1 MTKRFTNFI
10 LLFIGVIAALFF
22 NIKTAFCQDN
32 APVSIDGER
41 YFSAFGEVVR
51 ETPEL
56 FTLQRGFDKNE
67 MHLLDILSNDERV
80 FIESEVN
87 PPAIGVIR
95 DLKQSV
101 VFNLRNVEIPL
112 NGEISTSGGRLSR
125 INDEILVFSTY
136 IKSEKADEI
145 RIFFSEGNFPHGVK
159 VNLFSKDD
167 FAFQQF
173 ELTGELDEYG
183 FYTRTVFADY
193 VIVQVVIPKE
203 CFEEDL
209 HFSITKVIH
218 VDNIYIPEEFT
229 RSCYEDA
236 NCSFANEYLYTNNLR
251 RATAQLNFPVGS
263 GYYICSGGQLND
275 LRTKD
280 FQPFLLTA
288 NHCFNT
294 QASAAGLEAKF
305 YYWSTS
311 CNSGI
316 TNPNYILVNGSNLIA
331 TNSQSDFTLV
341 LLNEKGGDF
350 YLGWTTDAVSNYA
363 ELHSVHH
370 PHEMLQK
377 YSRHLNYT
385 SPIYNC
391 NGFSK
396 TNFHYTFTLGG
407 QTSGGSSGGI
417 ITNETGRVVGQLY
430 GVCHPDIWDECDYTS
445 YHNMWGRFNV
455 SYSNNNLQYWLGN
468 GGASVAMSVNSP
480 SNFDFGS
487 RPVGSLTDMIV
498 NVTNSGTRPNYLN
511 LEAGTISITGTDAN
525 MFTIVGEKSF
535 YLPPGASGSFIIRF
549 NPTSSGPKTATLN
562 IPHNADNMS
571 SPKTISITG
580 SGVVICKDCP
590 DYDFSLTPQTS
601 WQTHSSSHSMSGCKI
616 YRFWAYNGYKYTFKT
631 GCGDGATASY
641 DTQLY
646 LFNNACTQIA
656 FNDDGCES
664 YRSKIEWTANYTGY
678 AHLRVKGWN
687 TALGSYT
694 LAYNYCVE
702 PSLPGLISGST
713 TVCSGSGQT
722 YSISPVTGATSYSWT
737 LPSGWSGSSSS
748 TSITTTVGSNG
759 GTISVIAN
767 NSCGSSS
774 PRTLS
779 VSVNTA
785 PSQPGTISGSSS
797 VPAGTTKTYS
807 ISPVTGATSYIW
819 LYNGIGSISGSG
831 TSVNLTAYTS
841 GTLSVAAKNECG
853 ISNVKTKT
861 ITTTGVATNFPLQ
874 NIIVSNGMFQCFDA
888 TQTITVAGNNTQFIV
903 QSGGEA
909 ELVAGKNIIM
919 LTGTRVMSGGRLLA
933 RITTT
938 DDYCT
943 QNKSLMSSDDNDVLF
958 EKSLIENKD
967 FFRIYPNPTTGYFIL
982 ELLNEVKGQNTI
994 VEVYTMLGSKIM
1006 VEELPADKLYQ
1017 FDLTQYNPGIYLI
1030 KVIQG
1035 NNYGVEKLIRQ

>member
-1 MTKRFTNFI
+1 MEKRITNLM
-10 LLFIGVIAALFF
+10 LLVISVSTILFF
-22 NIKTAFCQDN
+22 NTKSAFCQNDE
-32 APVSIDGER
+32 PVSVDAER
-41 YFSAFGEVVR
+41 YFSAFGEIIR
-51 ETPEL
+51 ETPEYH
-56 FTLQRGFDKNE
+56 TLQRGFDKNE
-67 MHLLDILSNDERV
+67 MHLLDTLSNEERA
-80 FIESEVN
+80 FIESEVD

-95 DLKQSV
+95 DLKQPI
-101 VFNLRNVEIPL
+101 VFNLRNIEIPL

-145 RIFFSEGNFPHGVK
+145 RIFFSEGNFPYGVK
-159 VNLFSKDD
+159 VNLFSEDD
-167 FAFQQF
+167 FAFNQI
-173 ELTGELDEYG
+173 ELSGELDEYG
-183 FYTRTVFADY
+183 FYTRTTFADY
-193 VIVQVVIPKE
+193 VIIQVVIPAE

-209 HFSITKVIH
+209 YFSITKVIH
-218 VDNIYIPEEFT
+218 VDNIYIPEEIP
-229 RSCYEDA
+229 RSCYQDA
-236 NCSFANEYLYTNNLR
+236 NCSYANGFAHIDDLR
-251 RATAQLNFPVGS
+251 RATAMLYFPKGN
-263 GYYICSGGQLND
+263 GYSQCSGGQLND

-288 NHCFNT
+288 NHCFDT
-294 QASAAGLEAKF
+294 QASAAGLEARF

-316 TNPNYILVNGSNLIA
+316 TNPNIILVNGSNLIA
-331 TNSQSDFTLV
+331 TNSQTDFTLV
-341 LLNEKGGDF
+341 LLKEQGGNF
-350 YLGWTTDAVSNYA
+350 YLGWTTGNVSNDA
-363 ELHSVHH
+363 TLHSVHH
-370 PHEMLQK
+370 PHGMLQQ
-377 YSRHLNYT
+377 YSRHTNKT
-385 SPIYNC
+385 SPSYTCTGVPTSNY
-391 NGFSK
+391 
-396 TNFHYTFTLGG
+396 HYTVTVGG
-407 QTSGGSSGGI
+407 QTSNGSSGGVVVDA
-417 ITNETGRVVGQLY
+417 NGRVVGQLL
-430 GVCHPDIWDECDYTS
+430 GICPDGADHCNYSS
-445 YHNMWGRFNV
+445 YYNMWGRFNA
-455 SYSNNNLQYWLGN
+455 SYSDNNLQYWLNN
-468 GGASVAMSVNSP
+468 GGASVAMSTNP
-480 SNFDFGS
+480 STTLGFGT
-487 RPVGSLTDMIV
+487 RNVGSSTDLTV
-498 NVTNSGTRPNYLN
+498 TVTNTGTRPNYLN
-511 LEAGTISITGTDAN
+511 LEAGSISISGSNAN
-525 MFTIVGEKSF
+525 QFSIVGATSL
-535 YLPPGASGSFIIRF
+535 YLPPGTSGSFKVRF
-549 NPTSSGPKTATLN
+549 SPTSAGSKTATLN
-562 IPHNADNMS
+562 IPHNADNIA
-571 SPKTISITG
+571 SPRTISLSGTG
-580 SGVVICKDCP
+580 VEICKECP
-590 DYDFSLTPQTS
+590 NYDFSLNPGTS
-601 WQTHSSSHSMSGCKI
+601 WSTTSSSIVSQGCKM
-616 YRFWAYNGYKYTFKT
+616 YRISVSNGRTYTFKT

-646 LFNNACTQIA
+646 LFNNACTEIA